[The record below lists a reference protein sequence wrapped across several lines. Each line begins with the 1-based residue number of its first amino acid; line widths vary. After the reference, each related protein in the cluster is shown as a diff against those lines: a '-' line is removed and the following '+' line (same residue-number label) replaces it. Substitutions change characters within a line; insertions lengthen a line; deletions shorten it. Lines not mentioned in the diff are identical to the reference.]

1 MIDFGRFYQQIA
13 VGPLSHWL
21 ETLPAQ
27 LSAWKTRVTRWFFF
41 MGKMLDNLPVM
52 VPTDLDL
59 RNSVTASTNPSSQP
73 VKLGA

>member
-27 LSAWKTRVTRWFFF
+27 LAAWKKKAYTVGSLHGR
-41 MGKMLDNLPVM
+41 KC
-52 VPTDLDL
+52 
-59 RNSVTASTNPSSQP
+59 
-73 VKLGA
+73 